1 MHAEVPDLSFSVTG
15 VEAVPYAAAP
25 LLMFK
30 LRIANPVEDLVHTCA
45 LRCQIRIE
53 CGRRP
58 YTEREGDRLLDLFGA
73 RSQWSGTLR
82 SMLWTHVSVTVPA
95 FTKEV
100 VVDLPVPCTF
110 DFNIAVVKY
119 FDGLEDGSVPLSLLF
134 SGTVFH
140 AAEKETVQV
149 SQISSDKEA
158 AYSLPVS
165 VWKAMMEMY
174 YPNSAWLCLR
184 KDVFDRLHDYKK
196 RNGIATWEQALE
208 GLLK

>member
-1 MHAEVPDLSFSVTG
+1 M
-15 VEAVPYAAAP
+15 
-25 LLMFK
+25 
-30 LRIANPVEDLVHTCA
+30 
-45 LRCQIRIE
+45 
-53 CGRRP
+53 
-58 YTEREGDRLLDLFGA
+58 LDLFGA

-110 DFNIAVVKY
+110 DFNIAVAKY
-119 FDGLEDGSVPLSLLF
+119 FDGLEDRSAPLSLLF

-165 VWKAMMEMY
+165 VWKEMMEMY

-184 KDVFDRLHDYKK
+184 KDVFDRLHKYKK